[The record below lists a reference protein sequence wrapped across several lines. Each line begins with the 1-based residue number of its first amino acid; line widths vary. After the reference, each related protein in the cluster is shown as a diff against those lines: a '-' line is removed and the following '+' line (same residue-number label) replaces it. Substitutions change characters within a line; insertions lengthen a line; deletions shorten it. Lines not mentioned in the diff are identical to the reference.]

1 MKIPSLQQA
10 ENFIQQ
16 AKSRNPGPWVDHSYY
31 VAQAARAI
39 AEHHPRLDPEAAFI
53 LGYLHDIGRQVGVTD
68 MRHALDG
75 YNFLGEKGFDNAARI
90 CLTHSFPLKGIHS
103 VAGKW
108 DCSAHELEFVDE
120 YITHLEFDDYDR
132 LIQLC
137 DALALPSGFCL
148 IEKRLL
154 DVALRHGVT
163 EHSVPRWKAFLSLQQ
178 YFEQTIG
185 RSVYKILP
193 GVVENTFGFS
203 PVEV

>member
-75 YNFLGEKGFDNAARI
+75 YNFLSEKGFDNAARI

-137 DALALPSGFCL
+137 DA
-148 IEKRLL
+148 
-154 DVALRHGVT
+154 
-163 EHSVPRWKAFLSLQQ
+163 Q
-178 YFEQTIG
+178 IG
-185 RSVYKILP
+185 RASCRERV
-193 GVVENTFGFS
+193 
-203 PVEV
+203 

>member
-39 AEHHPRLDPEAAFI
+39 AEHHPRLDSEAAFI

-75 YNFLGEKGFDNAARI
+75 YNFLSEKGFDNAARI

-108 DCSAHELEFVDE
+108 DCSAHELEFVNE

-163 EHSVPRWKAFLSLQQ
+163 EHSVPSWKAFLSLQQ
-178 YFEQTIG
+178 YFEQAIG
-185 RSVYKILP
+185 RSIYKTLP
-193 GVVENTFGFS
+193 GVVENTFGFP

>member
-1 MKIPSLQQA
+1 MRIPSLQQA

-16 AKSRNPGPWVDHSYY
+16 AKSLNPGPWVDHSYY

-53 LGYLHDIGRQVGVTD
+53 LGYLHDLGRQVGVTD

-75 YNFLGEKGFDNAARI
+75 YHFLSEKGFDDAARI

-163 EHSVPRWKAFLSLQQ
+163 EHSVPRWKVFLGLQH
-178 YFEQTIG
+178 YFEQGVGQSI
-185 RSVYKILP
+185 YKILP
-193 GVVENTFGFS
+193 GVVENTFGFPLS
-203 PVEV
+203 AG